1 MSHLRAPPLILRS
14 TEDACDE
21 RDHLQCRRHGFD
33 PWVRK
38 IPWRRTWQPTPV
50 CLPGKSHK
58 QRSLVGYSPRS
69 HKELGMTEQL
79 NNSSSKAL
87 RLNVIK
93 EAPHVGT
100 KL

>member
-1 MSHLRAPPLILRS
+1 MPVMQEITCNAGDMGLIPGLGRSPGGGHGNPLQY
-14 TEDACDE
+14 ACLE
-21 RDHLQCRRHGFD
+21 NPISRGAWWATVHE
-33 PWVRK
+33 V
-38 IPWRRTWQPTPV
+38 T
-50 CLPGKSHK
+50 
-58 QRSLVGYSPRS
+58 
-69 HKELGMTEQL
+69 ELGMTEQL